1 MSKSQESI
9 HIQYFNITK
18 EYAMKYGEQ
27 TILFYQ
33 VGAFF
38 EMYGIQTREG
48 DILHSRIEDFT
59 QFAQLNMS
67 AKEID
72 TIDGTVLMAGFR
84 DYSLDK
90 YIKIATANHYTAVV
104 YTQNATNPKD
114 IKRELYGIY
123 SPGTYLSYDTDSS
136 HMLSNHTVCIW
147 LHRYS
152 ASPLGSPQ
160 FICGMA
166 SSHIFTGEST
176 MFEYQTDFIMNPTTF
191 DEMERYLSIILP
203 SEVIVISHLTE
214 KQTDQIIQFSGLK
227 TAMIHKIILETE
239 TNAVKIEAV
248 ENCLK
253 QKYVTHILSTFFGEE
268 SLYVCREFSTY
279 SIATQAFCYLLHF
292 LQEHNPNLVKRIS
305 IPSFQNTSNRLVLA
319 NHTLKQLNIIDDQTT
334 DGKKSGRHSSVLTLL
349 NRCCTSIGK
358 RVFQMQVTN
367 PVFDCD
373 WLNQEYDITEE
384 LLKYDILHIRKQLS
398 KIKDLEKIGR
408 QIIAR
413 KIYPHSLFHLFE
425 SLDTI
430 DGLIS
435 DDAIFS
441 DPAIMRYLALSEENI
456 ALQTREV
463 IDSIQSFFII
473 EKCKGLDSVTVFP
486 ENIVQRGIRPALDG
500 LVDEYNHNLS
510 LFHMVKKGLNQL
522 MQSGDKKEDF
532 IKIHE
537 TDKSGSSLQITKKR
551 GELLKRVL
559 AGLKPDSV
567 TFTEDLIVQVKDIRF
582 VKASASNDEI
592 DFPQLTN
599 ITRKLLSLKERISEE
614 IAQTFAMFL
623 KTFETD
629 HYKTLTSI
637 IRWIGKLDVLQS
649 KTYVAKEYC
658 YCKPV
663 IHSDAPQSFFDAV
676 GLRHVLIEHI
686 QQNEIYVKNDLRLAV
701 DRDTPS
707 GILIFGTNAVGK
719 TSLIRAVGICVIMAQ
734 CGMYVP
740 CASFAYKPYTA
751 IFSRIL
757 GNDNIFK
764 GLSTFAVEMSELR
777 IILKMADENSLVLGD
792 ELCSGTETESAMSIF
807 STGLIELH
815 EKRATFLFA
824 THFHEITKY
833 EEVRG
838 LSGLGIK
845 HMTVHYDPEIKGLVY
860 DRVLKDGQGSR
871 MYGLEVCKSLY
882 MENAFMERAYLF
894 RNKYFTDQTGEL
906 AFKPANY
913 NPKKIRG
920 RCELCETEI
929 SQEIHH
935 LSPQRLA
942 DEKGFIDA
950 FHKNH
955 AGNLAALCEK
965 CHDKIHEANVAF
977 VKRKTTRG
985 YKLTT

>member
-1 MSKSQESI
+1 MSKTQESI
-9 HIQYFNITK
+9 HDQYFNITK
-18 EYAMKYGEQ
+18 DYVAKYGEQ

-48 DILHSRIEDFT
+48 DIIKSRVEDFT
-59 QFAQLNMS
+59 QVAQLNMS
-67 AKEID
+67 SKEID
-72 TIDGTVLMAGFR
+72 AKDGTVLMAGFR

-90 YIKIATANHYTAVV
+90 YIKIATANSYTAVV

-114 IKRELYGIY
+114 IKRELFGVY

-136 HMLSNHTVCIW
+136 QVLSNHIVCIW

-152 ASPLGSPQ
+152 ASSLTTPQ

-191 DEMERYLSIILP
+191 DELERYVSIMLP

-214 KQTDQIIQFSGLK
+214 KQTDQLLQFSGLK
-227 TAMIHKIILETE
+227 AAMIHKIILETE
-239 TNAVKIEAV
+239 TNPVKLESV

-253 QKYVTHILSTFFGEE
+253 QKYVSHILSTFFGEE
-268 SLYVCREFSTY
+268 SVAVCKEFSTY

-292 LQEHNPNLVKRIS
+292 LQEHNPSLVKRIA

-319 NHTLKQLNIIDDQTT
+319 NHTLKQLNIIDDHTA
-334 DGKKSGRHSSVLTLL
+334 DGKKSGRYSSVLALL

-358 RVFQMQVTN
+358 RIFQAQLTN

-373 WLNQEYDITEE
+373 WLNGEYDMTEE
-384 LLKYDILHIRKQLS
+384 MLKHDISNLRKQLS

-408 QIIAR
+408 QIVAR
-413 KIYPHSLFHLFE
+413 KIYPHSLYHLYE
-425 SLDTI
+425 SVNVIHQLTA
-430 DGLIS
+430 
-435 DDAIFS
+435 DDMFS
-441 DPAIMRYLALSEENI
+441 NRSLSKYLSGPVDENI
-456 ALQTREV
+456 SLQTREV
-463 IDSIQSFFII
+463 LDRIQSFFMI
-473 EKCKGLDSVTVFP
+473 EKCRGLDSTTVFP
-486 ENIVQRGIRPALDG
+486 ENIVQRGVSPVLDG
-500 LVDEYNHNLS
+500 LLDDYTHNLS
-510 LFHMVKKGLNQL
+510 LFHNVKQVLNQL
-522 MQSGDKKEDF
+522 MQTGDKKEDF

-537 TDKSGSSLQITKKR
+537 TEKSGSTLQITKKR
-551 GELLKRVL
+551 GEVLKRVL
-559 AGLKPDSV
+559 AGLKPESV
-567 TFTEDLIVQVKDIRF
+567 TFAADLVIPVKDIRF

-592 DFPQLTN
+592 DFPQLAN
-599 ITRKLLSLKERISEE
+599 ITRRLLSLKDRISEE
-614 IAQTFAMFL
+614 IARTFAAFL
-623 KTFETD
+623 RTFETD
-629 HYKTLTSI
+629 YYKSLCSI
-637 IRWIGKLDVLQS
+637 IHWVGKLDVLQC
-649 KTYVAKEYC
+649 KTYVAREYC

-663 IHSDAPQSFFDAV
+663 IRADADQSFIDAH

-686 QQNEIYVKNDLRLAV
+686 QQNEVYVKNDICLADNV
-701 DRDTPS
+701 LADT

-719 TSLIRAVGICVIMAQ
+719 TSFIRAVGICVIMAQ

-740 CASFAYKPYTA
+740 CASFTYKPYTA

-833 EEVRG
+833 EEIQG
-838 LSGLGIK
+838 LIRLGLK

-860 DRVLKDGQGSR
+860 DRILKDGQGSR

-882 MENAFMERAYLF
+882 MENAFLERAYLF

-913 NPKKIRG
+913 NQKKIRG
-920 RCELCETEI
+920 RCEMCHTDIAE
-929 SQEIHH
+929 EIHH

-942 DEKGFIDA
+942 DEKGFIDMC
-950 FHKNH
+950 HKNH
-955 AGNLAALCEK
+955 RGNLAALCEK
-965 CHDKIHEANVAF
+965 CHDKIHEANVAL